1 MNTMT
6 ADRETETSSEKKPVP
21 RAVSPTPGAE
31 AGDKESASRAE
42 SADSRE
48 TVERGYGW
56 GV

>member
-1 MNTMT
+1 MATMT
-6 ADRETETSSEKKPVP
+6 ADRETETSSEKKPAP
-21 RAVSPTPGAE
+21 RVAPPAPGSE
-31 AGDKESASRAE
+31 AADKENISRAE

>member
-6 ADRETETSSEKKPVP
+6 ADRERETTPDQKPAP
-21 RAVSPTPGAE
+21 RAAAPAPGGE
-31 AGDKESASRAE
+31 PRDHETVSRAE